1 MNTVST
7 QELISILEETNATL
21 IDVRPIAAYNGW
33 ALQGEQRGGHIPGAK
48 SIPLQWT
55 QYMDWVEVLEEK
67 NISKE
72 KPIVVYGYNKEQS
85 NEMTAKLVDLGY
97 SDIMVYNNFI

>member
-1 MNTVST
+1 MNTLST
-7 QELISILEETNATL
+7 QELITSSEDANNIL

-33 ALQGEQRGGHIPGAK
+33 TLQNEQRGGHIPGAK

-67 NISKE
+67 NISRE
-72 KPIVVYGYNKEQS
+72 QPVVVYGYNGDDSYRWLK
-85 NEMTAKLVDLGY
+85 N
-97 SDIMVYNNFI
+97 